1 MNQRGKREVDKK
13 WQQCRY
19 SNVYTQSY
27 FVCSHDY
34 DAFVRLTL
42 YHESDA
48 EQFHGRSI
56 VLISHAY
63 NLGFQ
68 NDTNRKCK
76 LKISV
81 TLRCSMSYWCV
92 CLIQSTQLSAL
103 CNTKETSINHKNLGG
118 NFYFWFS
125 GSKELYISKT

>member
-1 MNQRGKREVDKK
+1 LIRNGNKAGVLTFIHKAIL
-13 WQQCRY
+13 
-19 SNVYTQSY
+19 
-27 FVCSHDY
+27 FCSHDY
-34 DAFVRLTL
+34 NEFLRLTF
-42 YHESDA
+42 YYESDA

-81 TLRCSMSYWCV
+81 TSHCSLRYWCV
-92 CLIQSTQLSAL
+92 YLIQSTQLSAL
-103 CNTKETSINHKNLGG
+103 CNTNETSINRKNWGEK
-118 NFYFWFS
+118 FYFWFS
-125 GSKELYISKT
+125 GSKELYIRKTLKKK